1 MTTVKELNGAELAEL
16 VATGEKVLAD
26 FYSETCGPCKMLA
39 FVLNDVAKS
48 VEDVHIVKVNFNENK
63 EFLGQ
68 FDVTMYPTLIVFQD
82 GKEVNR
88 MKGLQ
93 QKPVIL
99 NALK

>member
-63 EFLGQ
+63 EFLAQ
-68 FDVTMYPTLIVFQD
+68 FEVTMYPTLIVFQD

>member
-1 MTTVKELNGAELAEL
+1 MNGAELAEL

-63 EFLGQ
+63 DFLAQ